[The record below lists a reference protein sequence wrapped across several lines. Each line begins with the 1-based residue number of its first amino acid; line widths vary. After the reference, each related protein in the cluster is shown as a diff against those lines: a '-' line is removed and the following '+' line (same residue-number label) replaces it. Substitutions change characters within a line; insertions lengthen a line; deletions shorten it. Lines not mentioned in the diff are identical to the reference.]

1 MFEVLQTECKGIR
14 TDRGPKFIGTEY
26 CQNIVNYNFD
36 NIIGLSRISA
46 PNVEYDA
53 GGTDGIDGLFQFRY
67 IDSSGNL
74 QKENIIVQGG
84 DVIKD
89 GVDSINVATT
99 IYSGLT
105 AGNKCSFAVLNDKLF
120 ISNGVDNVL
129 VYNGTVVTEMGA
141 PIATNNLVA
150 GVLTGEYFYAI
161 TYFIDGVESVTSCIS
176 NTVSTSSNAIDLTLP
191 IGPTGTTE
199 RDVYRT
205 EANGTQLKFLVKI
218 NDNTTTTYQD
228 NTADGGLNANIPA
241 TNAPAPKPKFITVK
255 DERLIGIG
263 NARRPNYLYRSE
275 TEIESLFATIGVT
288 DVSGQGN
295 DNTGLTGMAEDY
307 NQIVVFSEKRIY
319 LVDVSG
325 EAATVKQTTSNVGC
339 LDGHTIAKVPQNVDF
354 KGGLMFVSDQYD
366 IRVFNGEIAVNLATS
381 FDNLA
386 TQNFSAALNKDQL
399 KNSLENIELEGAYFD
414 YKYHLI
420 VGSLIYVYDI
430 RIQGWTTYRIR
441 TASYTPIYRKFGI
454 LGEKF
459 FIGQNTTAIV
469 EEMYK
474 NEQYRG
480 ENFDSNFETGE
491 ILVNDTY
498 KYFNDLIIYYGN
510 SGDVTVNI
518 TITPESNSDLT
529 QNVNFSIE
537 ADAFNPTYYNSTYY
551 ETATNVDDYKV
562 AHINKYAKWIRLRMF
577 SSNRFNYRGYKLI
590 GQQLTNKER

>member
-228 NTADGGLNANIPA
+228 NTSDGGLNANIPA